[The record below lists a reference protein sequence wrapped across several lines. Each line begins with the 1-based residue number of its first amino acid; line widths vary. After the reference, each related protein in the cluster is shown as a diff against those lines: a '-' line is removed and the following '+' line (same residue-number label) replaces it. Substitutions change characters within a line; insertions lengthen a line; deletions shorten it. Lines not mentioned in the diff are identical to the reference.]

1 MKHSYQTPFRFAFTG
16 VTIVI
21 ACLVLFWTGCSD
33 RQEVAQVAPASG
45 QQQSFEKL
53 TTADPDVQVVMKIQ
67 DRHTPDLF
75 QNPNV
80 VGTAT
85 GLTDDGKLAVL
96 VFLKEAPITGSKDR
110 VVNALPASLENVPGV
125 TEVTGVFRAMSAT
138 AVSHKTKQTP
148 PISLGTSGG
157 WRYDLANGYCCS
169 GTLGAL
175 IQKNGVQYI
184 LSNYH
189 VLWGDNTLGG
199 NNRVCTA
206 GDPVIQPGMVDISC
220 NAANAQNVAT
230 LSGSGSLPSAN
241 VDAGYAQ
248 VISGMVRTDGAI
260 LEIGT
265 ISASTIA
272 ASVNQ
277 AVKKSGRTTGLT
289 RSTVSGL
296 NATVSV
302 QYSTEC
308 AGTVAFT
315 KTFTGQIVVK
325 NKGSRFLNSGDSGS
339 LMVQDVTTNPKA
351 IGLLFAGSSTS
362 AIANPIGAVLS
373 WAGNATMVGN

>member
-1 MKHSYQTPFRFAFTG
+1 MKSHVRMSLFVASFLA
-16 VTIVI
+16 
-21 ACLVLFWTGCSD
+21 LVLALSTFYWMGCSEKQD
-33 RQEVAQVAPASG
+33 VATGPTTDQSGVVLSKENAAVQAVMTVQE
-45 QQQSFEKL
+45 
-53 TTADPDVQVVMKIQ
+53 
-67 DRHTPDLF
+67 RHTPELMADK
-75 QNPNV
+75 NI

-96 VFLKEAPITGSKDR
+96 ILTKEPISSVKGARTVTSNIPGNLEGVP
-110 VVNALPASLENVPGV
+110 VVVM
-125 TEVTGVFRAMSAT
+125 VTGVIKPM
-138 AVSHKTKQTP
+138 AVSHTAKQTP
-148 PISLGTSGG
+148 PILLGTSGG

-169 GTLGAL
+169 GTLGSL
-175 IQKNGVQYI
+175 IHIGTTQYV

-189 VLWGDNTLGG
+189 VFWGDIVAGG
-199 NNRVCTA
+199 NSRVATA

-230 LSGSGSLPSAN
+230 LSGAGSLPSAN

-248 VISGMVRTDGAI
+248 VISGMVKTDGSI

-265 ISASTIA
+265 ISATTIS
-272 ASVNQ
+272 ASLKQ

-289 RSTVSGL
+289 RSTISGL
-296 NATVSV
+296 NATISV
-302 QYSTEC
+302 QYDKEC
-308 AGTVAFT
+308 AGAVAFT

-325 NKGSRFLNSGDSGS
+325 NTGSKFLNSGDSGS

-351 IGLLFAGSSTS
+351 IGLLFAGSSTT

-373 WAGNATMVGN
+373 WIGGGAAMVGQ